1 MEKTVEQFIEQLAIR
16 ARVLMI
22 GGLAVIAHGLSRAT
36 KDADIWLEPLD
47 NEALTIFE
55 RYADHITCGAAL
67 QNPDLSVR
75 ELGLNLLKEWAEK
88 GDPFAVE
95 VLKGND

>member
-22 GGLAVIAHGLSRAT
+22 GGLAVIVHGLSRAT

-47 NEALTIFE
+47 TEEKWVDLVKTVLEIFQ
-55 RYADHITCGAAL
+55 DL
-67 QNPDLSVR
+67 QAYDLKNQRV
-75 ELGLNLLKEWAEK
+75 GK
-88 GDPFAVE
+88 GGRV
-95 VLKGND
+95 VSSIVN